1 MSSNAISNAVSM
13 RLRRAG
19 LTLDDLLVR
28 RSAKGAGIVI
38 AIIAALLF
46 ASMTAKTQSAL
57 VASQTANAW
66 TSRVAPAAQTSLDVF
81 VADWQVTRATASDAT
96 TLQWSVSDI
105 ANATASLYA
114 LDATRVKVQRINL
127 VKRDGRIAISAEV
140 SP

>member
-1 MSSNAISNAVSM
+1 
-13 RLRRAG
+13 
-19 LTLDDLLVR
+19 
-28 RSAKGAGIVI
+28 
-38 AIIAALLF
+38 
-46 ASMTAKTQSAL
+46 
-57 VASQTANAW
+57 
-66 TSRVAPAAQTSLDVF
+66 
-81 VADWQVTRATASDAT
+81 VTRATASDAT